1 MKKRIIVAL
10 LLCVIALT
18 SVLAFVGCEKY
29 LNNDTLK
36 GYDVDLAKAVAQ
48 ELGVE
53 IKFLEIDWNKKIIEL
68 NSGNIDLIWNGMT
81 ILDSLKTEMEI
92 SNPYMSNK
100 QVCVV
105 KKENASKYNSLD
117 AMKGANFTYELGS
130 SAETWAINNGFAG
143 DFSGKNTQM
152 MAMTDVLSGSSD
164 VAVVDLLLANFYTTS
179 NSSFANLTPT
189 ITLTEESYGI
199 GAKKG
204 NVALMDK
211 VCTAIMKLQENG
223 TVNEIA
229 KKYGLEERVIDL
241 NYTSK
246 WDSLTDEEKASW
258 NKIQEKGYFV
268 IGCTI
273 YAPMT
278 YTD

>member
-1 MKKRIIVAL
+1 MH
-10 LLCVIALT
+10 
-18 SVLAFVGCEKY
+18 S
-29 LNNDTLK
+29 
-36 GYDVDLAKAVAQ
+36 Q

-179 NSSFANLTPT
+179 NSSFANLIPT
-189 ITLTEESYGI
+189 ITLKEEGKTLFCGVATGI
-199 GAKKG
+199 GI
-204 NVALMDK
+204 
-211 VCTAIMKLQENG
+211 VCENG
-223 TVNEIA
+223 IYYLEAEAVSWTIKLDCQR
-229 KKYGLEERVIDL
+229 KKR
-241 NYTSK
+241 SF
-246 WDSLTDEEKASW
+246 
-258 NKIQEKGYFV
+258 QEKGLSYYDIAKRLAKEAGVTGPQGHWFP
-268 IGCTI
+268 
-273 YAPMT
+273 AP
-278 YTD
+278 